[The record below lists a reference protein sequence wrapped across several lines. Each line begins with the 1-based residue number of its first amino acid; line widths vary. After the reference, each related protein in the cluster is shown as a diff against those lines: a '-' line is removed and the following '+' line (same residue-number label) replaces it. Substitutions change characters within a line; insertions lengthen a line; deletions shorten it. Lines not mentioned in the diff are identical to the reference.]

1 MLKLISVIHHINK
14 WKTKTH
20 MINSIDTENS
30 SDKIQHPHLWL
41 KKKTLQK
48 VGIGDIIKAIYN
60 KPTVNIILNDKKLK
74 AFPLRTRTR
83 QECPFLP
90 LLFSI
95 VFEVLLKYIS
105 EFGKVSV
112 YKINTH
118 TPIAFLYTNNKRS
131 KRDIQE
137 AISFTIR
144 TEKNKISVW
153 SQESLEDSGILHF
166 RLYYK
171 GIVIKTVWYFHKN
184 RNIDQ

>member
-1 MLKLISVIHHINK
+1 M
-14 WKTKTH
+14 
-20 MINSIDTENS
+20 
-30 SDKIQHPHLWL
+30 
-41 KKKTLQK
+41 
-48 VGIGDIIKAIYN
+48 
-60 KPTVNIILNDKKLK
+60 
-74 AFPLRTRTR
+74 
-83 QECPFLP
+83 P

-144 TEKNKISVW
+144 IKRIKYQSEVRNPRRT
-153 SQESLEDSGILHF
+153 QESFTSD
-166 RLYYK
+166 YTTK
-171 GIVIKTVWYFHKN
+171 V
-184 RNIDQ
+184 